1 MALGMAQVAV
11 GQREAVP
18 DGLLRRSV
26 GKRGTAHRG
35 QVDLMMEQLALV
47 DPVVAMVIEN
57 TNAW

>member
-1 MALGMAQVAV
+1 MAQVAV